1 MRAFES
7 LNCYHLLNLDV
18 ASDVISVVKRTHIDF
33 IFLDS
38 DHEDIIEIISSLSDI
53 KDTYVM
59 LYAHSDI
66 SYFSRLFFVGLHGYL
81 RKNASLEKAKEAFDT
96 MCKSGYYIDDSLI
109 ELLESGK
116 FVPEDGFFD
125 VLSNREF
132 QIFLMIVKYT
142 YSNFDISK
150 RLNLSYQAVST
161 FRSRIFKKIGVK
173 NDQNLCFIL
182 SAMEHNL
189 LSKESIDKIL
199 YSRN

>member
-1 MRAFES
+1 MKTVLVCTQYKLLGLALVRAFES

-59 LYAHSDI
+59 LYAHSDKKQKKL

-125 VLSNREF
+125 VLSNP
-132 QIFLMIVKYT
+132 KYE
-142 YSNFDISK
+142 NFK
-150 RLNLSYQAVST
+150 
-161 FRSRIFKKIGVK
+161 FF
-173 NDQNLCFIL
+173 
-182 SAMEHNL
+182 
-189 LSKESIDKIL
+189 
-199 YSRN
+199 